1 MAEAENKESKV
12 EEAKIESAPEQK
24 EPTQSAPAQSKSSN
38 SGMKIVI
45 IVIVVLVVIGVI
57 GSLVAGWAI
66 KKFSE
71 NAAESIISA
80 GTGADVDINS
90 KDGSV
95 NAESEDGSLSLG
107 GKIWPKDMPSDVPE
121 FKDGKIAAVSAV
133 KSGEGQS
140 WSVDVSEVTKAE
152 YDAYKNAL
160 TSAGFT
166 ESSSFSSETEVV
178 GYENT
183 SWDINLLYEE
193 SAKSLMITVSKK
205 SSV

>member
-1 MAEAENKESKV
+1 MAEEEKTESKV
-12 EEAKIESAPEQK
+12 EEAKQESAPEQK
-24 EPTQSAPAQSKSSN
+24 EPTQSALAQSKSSN
-38 SGMKIVI
+38 SGLKIVI

-66 KKFSE
+66 KRFSE
-71 NAAESIISA
+71 KATESIISA

-95 NAESEDGSLSLG
+95 NVESEDGSLSLG
-107 GKIWPKDMPSDVPE
+107 GKTWPKDMPSDVPE
-121 FKDGKIAAVSAV
+121 FKEGEIATASAV

-152 YDAYKNAL
+152 YDAYKSAL
-160 TSAGFT
+160 TSKGFT
-166 ESSSFSSETEVV
+166 ESSSYSSETEVI
-178 GYENT
+178 GYENS
-183 SWDINLLYEE
+183 SWDVNLLYEE
-193 SAKSLMITVSKK
+193 SAKSLMITVSQK